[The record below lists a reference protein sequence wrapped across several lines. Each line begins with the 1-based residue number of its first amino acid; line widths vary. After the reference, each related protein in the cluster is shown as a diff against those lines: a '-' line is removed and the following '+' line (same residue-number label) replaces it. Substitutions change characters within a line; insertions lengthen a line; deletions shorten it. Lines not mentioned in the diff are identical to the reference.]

1 MKTSVSA
8 MRAPS
13 NPSGR
18 WLISDELWSEL
29 QPLLPA
35 PPKRELSKG
44 GRPRVPE
51 RKAMNGIFFVLR
63 TGCQWNALNA
73 TGICSSS
80 TAHLRFQEWVEAGVF
95 HQLWAKGLN
104 QYEELRGIQWRWQS
118 MDAAM
123 TKAPLGGEKNRSQ
136 SHRPRQKRRQTQPA
150 V

>member
-1 MKTSVSA
+1 MMKTAVSSK
-8 MRAPS
+8 RSRS

-29 QPLLPA
+29 QPLLP
-35 PPKRELSKG
+35 PPAKRELSKG

-51 RKAMNGIFFVLR
+51 RKAMNGILFVLR

-104 QYEELRGIQWRWQS
+104 KYDEL
-118 MDAAM
+118 
-123 TKAPLGGEKNRSQ
+123 
-136 SHRPRQKRRQTQPA
+136 
-150 V
+150 